1 MKLII
6 FRLFLLT
13 ACCAAVI
20 AALLR
25 WVPDYNPGNWV
36 WIGLIFF
43 FLLTLVLYKLV
54 DRSLNAKQS
63 TFSTALFGGMLIRFL
78 FSIFFLVI
86 YLIINKEKN
95 LSFILTFLFL
105 YLLFTIFEIVH
116 LVRKLR
122 LEKSR
127 GFDTTSS

>member
-1 MKLII
+1 MKLFLI
-6 FRLFLLT
+6 RLLALT
-13 ACCAAVI
+13 AICAMGI
-20 AALLR
+20 GALLQ
-25 WVPDYNPGNWV
+25 WVSIYKPGNWV
-36 WIGLIFF
+36 WIGLSFFF
-43 FLLTLVLYKLV
+43 FLTLFLYMIIS
-54 DRSLNAKQS
+54 RSLKSGQR

-95 LSFILTFLFL
+95 VSFILTFLFL